1 MTTDV
6 RDLGLRCVI
15 CSEPAEW
22 ALARLSDRHVVGY
35 CSPQCCLEDVTAAL
49 APAVVV
55 EGEAAEAPVS
65 AQAGVGGRLERE
77 GSLPYSGT
85 LC

>member
-1 MTTDV
+1 V

-35 CSPQCCLEDVTAAL
+35 CSPQCALEDVTAAL

-65 AQAGVGGRLERE
+65 AQAGLGDDLSER
-77 GSLPYSGT
+77 GPYPT
-85 LC
+85 RAPYAR